1 MCDRLVSCV
10 GRYLNTC
17 RLWLSRQSRLRT
29 RQFFGPRKTT
39 MPRLPAH
46 GSHRHRHH
54 RRHELQCEYT
64 VPFPRL
70 PSPLPPPPIIAL
82 EEESTFQRTTSPTRP
97 PVAAAKVTFQE
108 ERPCL
113 SLVWILEAKG
123 KDSLSVMNHTI
134 YVEQDGISR
143 SVRCQ
148 WKMVT
153 GKGQSSGQYD
163 TFRSQF

>member
-1 MCDRLVSCV
+1 MN
-10 GRYLNTC
+10 YNLNN
-17 RLWLSRQSRLRT
+17 RS
-29 RQFFGPRKTT
+29 
-39 MPRLPAH
+39 
-46 GSHRHRHH
+46 
-54 RRHELQCEYT
+54 
-64 VPFPRL
+64 L
-70 PSPLPPPPIIAL
+70 PSPTFASTSPPIIAL

-97 PVAAAKVTFQE
+97 PDAAAKVTFQE

-153 GKGQSSGQYD
+153 GKGQAKDSQAVSMTRSVHSSE
-163 TFRSQF
+163 FRPLWCPDS